1 MSKTDKEIN
10 NSIDYSLVTES
21 PSLKASQEQ
30 VARLYQRYCFARQ
43 FAKGKDVIEVA
54 CGSGIGLGYL
64 AKVARKVTG
73 GDIDE
78 KNVALAKKN
87 YAAKNGNAALS
98 IKGNGSKEGQ
108 VIVDYKGLEA
118 GANIDIV
125 MMDAHKL
132 NFPGEQFDL
141 LLLYEAIYYLKE
153 PPIFVS
159 EAERVLRRN
168 GVMIVCS
175 VNKDWQDFHPSPY
188 AHKYFSVPEFY
199 ELFKNRFSK
208 IEMYGGFPIERKGLK
223 NKVLSFV
230 KRMAVDFNLIPG
242 SLKARVYLK
251 RIFMGRLVPLPA
263 EVYEDMAT
271 FEVPVLIPVDKV
283 NKDFKIIYAVA
294 RK

>member
-1 MSKTDKEIN
+1 MYKPDKEIN

-43 FAKGKDVIEVA
+43 FANGKDVIEVA

-78 KNVALAKKN
+78 KNVALAKKH
-87 YAAKNGNAALS
+87 YAAKDGNVALR
-98 IKGNGSKEGQ
+98 IKGDRLKEGL
-108 VIVDYKGLEA
+108 DA
-118 GANIDIV
+118 DANIDIIV
-125 MMDAHKL
+125 MDAHKL
-132 NFPGEQFDL
+132 NFSGDQFDL

-153 PPIFVS
+153 SLKFVS

-188 AHKYFSVPEFY
+188 TYKYFSVPEFY

-208 IEMYGGFPIERKGLK
+208 IEMYGGFPIERKGIK
-223 NKVLSFV
+223 NKAISFI
-230 KRMAVDFNLIPG
+230 KGMAVDFNLIPG
-242 SLKARVYLK
+242 SLKARAYLK
-251 RIFMGRLVPLPA
+251 RIFMGKLIPLPD
-263 EVYEDMAT
+263 EVYEDMAPY
-271 FEVPVLIPVDKV
+271 ESPVPIPVDKV
-283 NKDFKIIYAVA
+283 NKDFKIIYAVV